1 MRRCAGERTCSDGA
15 RDSNEGCRREACEQ
29 QRRIRIRMDP
39 RCLPTKY
46 GCIALSRKCIPI
58 PQMCTLIPQMHTLIP
73 QMHALT
79 PQMRTLTPQMHTP
92 LRAACGPAPCPPPT
106 AAQASA
112 ALVRTCA
119 ALNVGSS
126 TPSRSSSTTCTA
138 CLRDPH
144 PTQMPR
150 LRQDSARPRPRLHR
164 DCAHTCC
171 ASIGGGTASAA
182 HTATASHSTVLS
194 ANECLHEPPGAE
206 PRRYE

>member
-92 LRAACGPAPCPPPT
+92 LRAACAVSATHGRAGECGAGAYVRCAERREQHAEQIQQHHLHGMPARPAPNADAT
-106 AAQASA
+106 SA
-112 ALVRTCA
+112 AGLGA
-119 ALNVGSS
+119 PA
-126 TPSRSSSTTCTA
+126 PA
-138 CLRDPH
+138 PA
-144 PTQMPR
+144 PR
-150 LRQDSARPRPRLHR
+150 LRAHLLRLDRRRDGERGAHGHREPQHRAERQRVPAR
-164 DCAHTCC
+164 T
-171 ASIGGGTASAA
+171 
-182 HTATASHSTVLS
+182 
-194 ANECLHEPPGAE
+194 
-206 PRRYE
+206 PRR